1 MSNLTGKWD
10 VVVHT
15 FIGDQFAF
23 HNLNVDGENLTGTVT
38 DKGNGSEAEVTEG
51 KVNGNKFNYEF
62 KIKIPIGNLKF
73 KIEGEILED
82 GTIKGISKNAMGK
95 FEFTGVRV

>member
-23 HNLNVDGENLTGTVT
+23 HELTADGEILTGTVT
-38 DKGNGSEAEVTEG
+38 DKGNGSAAEIYDG
-51 KVNGNKFNYEF
+51 KVEGDKFAYEF

-73 KIEGEILED
+73 KIDGELLAD
-82 GTIKGISKNAMGK
+82 GTIKGVSKNAMGK

>member
-15 FIGDQFAF
+15 FIGDQFAY
-23 HNLNVDGENLTGTVT
+23 HELTVDGDSLTGTVT
-38 DKGNGSEAEVTEG
+38 DKGNGSAAEIYEG
-51 KVNGNKFNYEF
+51 KVEGNTFSYEF

-73 KIEGEILED
+73 KIDGEILAD
-82 GTIKGISKNAMGK
+82 GSIKGVSKNAMGK
-95 FEFTGVRV
+95 FDFTGVRV